1 MAKGKSPGKNVDS
14 TANLGLDIA
23 AAGDRKIF
31 RDDEALGNG
40 TGLSRGEM
48 GLSLVA

>member
-1 MAKGKSPGKNVDS
+1 MAKGKSLVKNADS
-14 TANLGLDIA
+14 AANLGLDVA
-23 AAGDRKIF
+23 STSDRKIF
-31 RDDEALGNG
+31 CDDEALGNG